1 MRTIAELL
9 RWRARR
15 HPELEA
21 IREDGRSVTWAGL
34 DAGSTA
40 LARGFAGA
48 GVSRGDRVAI
58 LDKNSGAY
66 MELVF
71 ALAKLGAVA
80 APVNWRLQPH
90 EAAQIVGDS
99 SASLLV
105 CGEDFRG
112 AADACG
118 ARVLGFDEMP
128 REDGPDPGQDLPAD
142 VVWQLYTSGTTGV
155 PKGAMLTHDN
165 LFSCMSGITIEA
177 PEMRQGGRSLVAM
190 PLYHIGGCGWA
201 LACMW
206 AGTTL
211 VIEREVIPQKL
222 LATIVEQ
229 RIETAFLVPAVLL
242 FLTQVPGVEQ
252 ADFSSLGRIFYGA
265 SPITPELLSR
275 CIELFGCRFTQVYGL
290 TETTG
295 AVTTLPHEDHS
306 GERLLSCGRANLG
319 TDIRIVDAGG
329 NDLPTG
335 EVGEIVIRTMQ
346 NMAGYWRRDDDT
358 AAVLRDGWF
367 HTGDAGCLDPDGYL
381 YIRDRIKDMI
391 VSGGENVYPVEV
403 EAVLAEHPDVVDVA
417 VLGVPDVRWGET
429 VKAVVVLRAGAAAD
443 AAALIEFCRPRLA
456 GFKRPT
462 SVDFVAGIP
471 RNPTGKVLKRELR
484 EQYWRGQGR
493 MVGGSG

>member
-1 MRTIAELL
+1 MTTLAAE
-9 RWRARR
+9 RCEACTGST
-15 HPELEA
+15 PTVTGDELERLRGELA
-21 IREDGRSVTWAGL
+21 EGWSVAG
-34 DAGSTA
+34 
-40 LARGFAGA
+40 
-48 GVSRGDRVAI
+48 GDRVAI

-118 ARVLGFDEMP
+118 ARVIGFDEMP
-128 REDGPDPGQDLPAD
+128 RQDGPDPGQDLPAD

-155 PKGAMLTHDN
+155 QKGAMLTHDN

-211 VIEREVIPQKL
+211 VLEREVIPQKL

-229 RIETAFLVPAVLL
+229 GIETAFLVPAVLL

-295 AVTTLPHEDHS
+295 AVTTLPHEEHI

-319 TDIRIVDAGG
+319 TDIRIVDAVG
-329 NDLPTG
+329 NDLPSG
-335 EVGEIVIRTMQ
+335 EVGEI
-346 NMAGYWRRDDDT
+346 
-358 AAVLRDGWF
+358 
-367 HTGDAGCLDPDGYL
+367 
-381 YIRDRIKDMI
+381 
-391 VSGGENVYPVEV
+391 
-403 EAVLAEHPDVVDVA
+403 
-417 VLGVPDVRWGET
+417 
-429 VKAVVVLRAGAAAD
+429 
-443 AAALIEFCRPRLA
+443 
-456 GFKRPT
+456 
-462 SVDFVAGIP
+462 
-471 RNPTGKVLKRELR
+471 
-484 EQYWRGQGR
+484 
-493 MVGGSG
+493 